1 MLNALQAQTE
11 VSIYQY
17 ENTGEAVTCLAGKL
31 EEVIYG
37 GVNKIY
43 NYSIKNNRKKYMK
56 KMKQLGYC
64 LLVAFLLTACQSYKK
79 VPYLQDA
86 EVVLYSTQNEQ
97 LYDAKIMPKDLL
109 TIVVSCTSPELAAP
123 FNLTVATQNNMA
135 LNYVTTQPVLQQYLV
150 DNEGNINF
158 PVLGEIHVSGLTKLE
173 IENLIIDKLKV
184 YLKEAPIVT
193 VRIVNYRISVL
204 GEVAKPG
211 SFVISNEKINLLE
224 ALAMA
229 GDLTIYGMRD
239 NVKLIRTGQDNK
251 QEIITMD
258 LNKAE
263 TVLSPYYQLQQNDI
277 IYVTPNK
284 TKAKNSDIGTNTG
297 LWFSA
302 TSILVSLA
310 NILVILL
317 NK

>member
-1 MLNALQAQTE
+1 MRKLKRLTLGAL
-11 VSIYQY
+11 
-17 ENTGEAVTCLAGKL
+17 L
-31 EEVIYG
+31 
-37 GVNKIY
+37 
-43 NYSIKNNRKKYMK
+43 
-56 KMKQLGYC
+56 
-64 LLVAFLLTACQSYKK
+64 AFLLVSCQSYKK
-79 VPYLQDA
+79 VPYLQDTA
-86 EVVLYSTQNEQ
+86 FVNDTEQ
-97 LYDAKIMPKDLL
+97 SVRQTGVKVMPKDLL
-109 TIVVSCTSPELAAP
+109 TIAVSCSTPELAAP
-123 FNLTVATQNNMA
+123 FNLVNSGTASGT
-135 LNYVTTQPVLQQYLV
+135 
-150 DNEGNINF
+150 EGKMVGQGN
-158 PVLGEIHVSGLTKLE
+158 GLTKLE

-184 YLKEAPIVT
+184 YLKEAPLVT

-204 GEVAKPG
+204 GEVTKPG
-211 SFVISNEKINLLE
+211 SFVVSNEKINLLE

-251 QEIITMD
+251 QEIITID

-284 TKAKNSDIGTNTG
+284 TKAKNSDVGTSTG
-297 LWFSA
+297 LWVSA
-302 TSILVSLA
+302 TSILFSLA

>member
-1 MLNALQAQTE
+1 MR
-11 VSIYQY
+11 
-17 ENTGEAVTCLAGKL
+17 KL
-31 EEVIYG
+31 KRLTL
-37 GVNKIY
+37 GV
-43 NYSIKNNRKKYMK
+43 
-56 KMKQLGYC
+56 
-64 LLVAFLLTACQSYKK
+64 LLAFLLVSCQSYKK
-79 VPYLQDA
+79 VPYLQDTA
-86 EVVLYSTQNEQ
+86 FVNDTEQSVLQTGV
-97 LYDAKIMPKDLL
+97 KVMPKDLL
-109 TIVVSCTSPELAAP
+109 TIVVSCSTPELAAP
-123 FNLTVATQNNMA
+123 FNLVNLGNDSGTEGKTVGQGTVSSA
-135 LNYVTTQPVLQQYLV
+135 LQQYLV
-150 DNEGNINF
+150 DNQGNINF
-158 PVLGEIHVSGLTKLE
+158 PVLGEIHVGGLTKLE
-173 IENLIIDKLKV
+173 VENLIVDKLKA
-184 YLKEAPIVT
+184 YLKEAPLVT

-204 GEVAKPG
+204 GEVTKPG
-211 SFVISNEKINLLE
+211 SFVVSNEKINLLE

-284 TKAKNSDIGTNTG
+284 TKAKNSDVGSNTG
-297 LWFSA
+297 LLVSS
-302 TSILVSLA
+302 TSVLVSLA

>member
-1 MLNALQAQTE
+1 MR
-11 VSIYQY
+11 
-17 ENTGEAVTCLAGKL
+17 KL
-31 EEVIYG
+31 KRLTL
-37 GVNKIY
+37 GV
-43 NYSIKNNRKKYMK
+43 
-56 KMKQLGYC
+56 
-64 LLVAFLLTACQSYKK
+64 LLAFLLVSCQSYKK
-79 VPYLQDA
+79 VPYLQDTA
-86 EVVLYSTQNEQ
+86 FVNDTEQ
-97 LYDAKIMPKDLL
+97 SVRQTGVKVMPKDLL
-109 TIVVSCTSPELAAP
+109 TIAVSCSTPELAAP
-123 FNLTVATQNNMA
+123 FNLVRSKTAGGLEEKTAGQG
-135 LNYVTTQPVLQQYLV
+135 TTPSALQQYLV
-150 DNEGNINF
+150 DNQGNINF

-310 NILVILL
+310 NIWVILL

>member
-1 MLNALQAQTE
+1 MVMKRLNRLTFGMLL
-11 VSIYQY
+11 
-17 ENTGEAVTCLAGKL
+17 
-31 EEVIYG
+31 
-37 GVNKIY
+37 
-43 NYSIKNNRKKYMK
+43 
-56 KMKQLGYC
+56 
-64 LLVAFLLTACQSYKK
+64 AFLLVSCQSYKK
-79 VPYLQDA
+79 VTYLQDMA
-86 EVVLYSTQNEQ
+86 SVSETEQ
-97 LYDAKIMPKDLL
+97 SVRQTGVKVMPKDLL
-109 TIVVSCTSPELAAP
+109 TIVVSCSTPELAAP
-123 FNLTVATQNNMA
+123 FNLVNSGTDA
-135 LNYVTTQPVLQQYLV
+135 PQQYLV
-150 DNEGNINF
+150 DNQGNINF
-158 PVLGEIHVSGLTKLE
+158 PMLGEIHVGGLTKLE

-184 YLKEAPIVT
+184 YLKEAPLVT

-211 SFVISNEKINLLE
+211 SFVVSNEKINLLE

-284 TKAKNSDIGTNTG
+284 TKSKNSDIGASTG
-297 LWFSA
+297 LWFSGVSVLL
-302 TSILVSLA
+302 SIASLLL
-310 NILVILL
+310 NILR
-317 NK
+317 

>member
-1 MLNALQAQTE
+1 MR
-11 VSIYQY
+11 
-17 ENTGEAVTCLAGKL
+17 KL
-31 EEVIYG
+31 KRLTL
-37 GVNKIY
+37 GV
-43 NYSIKNNRKKYMK
+43 
-56 KMKQLGYC
+56 
-64 LLVAFLLTACQSYKK
+64 LLAFLLVSCQSYKK
-79 VPYLQDA
+79 VPYLQDTA
-86 EVVLYSTQNEQ
+86 FVNDTEQNVLQTGV
-97 LYDAKIMPKDLL
+97 KVMPKDLL
-109 TIVVSCTSPELAAP
+109 TIAVSCSTPELAAP
-123 FNLTVATQNNMA
+123 FNLVNSGTASGMEGKTVGQGTASSA
-135 LNYVTTQPVLQQYLV
+135 LQQYLV
-150 DNEGNINF
+150 DNQGNINF
-158 PVLGEIHVSGLTKLE
+158 PVLGEIHVGGLTKLE

-184 YLKEAPIVT
+184 YLKEAPLVT

-204 GEVAKPG
+204 GEVTKPG
-211 SFVISNEKINLLE
+211 SFVVSNEKINLLE

-251 QEIITMD
+251 QEITLD

>member
-1 MLNALQAQTE
+1 MR
-11 VSIYQY
+11 
-17 ENTGEAVTCLAGKL
+17 KL
-31 EEVIYG
+31 KRLTL
-37 GVNKIY
+37 GV
-43 NYSIKNNRKKYMK
+43 
-56 KMKQLGYC
+56 
-64 LLVAFLLTACQSYKK
+64 LLAFLLVSCQSYKK
-79 VPYLQDA
+79 VPYLQDTA
-86 EVVLYSTQNEQ
+86 FVNDTEQ
-97 LYDAKIMPKDLL
+97 SVRQTGVKVMPKDLL
-109 TIVVSCTSPELAAP
+109 TIAVSCSTPELAAP
-123 FNLTVATQNNMA
+123 FNLVNSGTASGTEGKMVGQGNASPA
-135 LNYVTTQPVLQQYLV
+135 LQQYLV
-150 DNEGNINF
+150 DNQGNINF
-158 PVLGEIHVSGLTKLE
+158 PVLGEIHVGGLTKLE

-184 YLKEAPIVT
+184 YLKEAPLVT

-229 GDLTIYGMRD
+229 GDLTIYGD

-284 TKAKNSDIGTNTG
+284 TKAKNSDIGTSTG
-297 LWFSA
+297 LWFSGV
-302 TSILVSLA
+302 SILVSLA
-310 NILVILL
+310 TLLVTIL
-317 NK
+317 K